1 MDTTTEFRSTQ
12 LQVYLVEDSAPV
24 RERLR
29 EMVESIEG
37 ARCMGCARP
46 AQAAI
51 EDIRRLRPDAVILD
65 IRLAQGSGFEVLQAL
80 QDERPNPAFYVLSS
94 IAVGPYRRLALKL
107 GAAAVLDKAM
117 DLPAIYDLIALH
129 AARHSTSAHQ

>member
-1 MDTTTEFRSTQ
+1 MNTHAP
-12 LQVYLVEDSAPV
+12 LQVYVVEDSAAV
-24 RERLR
+24 RDRLR
-29 EMVESIEG
+29 EMVDSIDG
-37 ARCMGCARP
+37 ARCAGCAQT

-51 EDIRRLRPDAVILD
+51 DDIRRLRPDAVILD
-65 IRLAQGSGFEVLQAL
+65 IRLAQGSGFEVLHAL
-80 QDERPNPAFYVLSS
+80 RDERPNPAFYVLSS

-117 DLPAIYDLIALH
+117 DLPAIHDLIAQH